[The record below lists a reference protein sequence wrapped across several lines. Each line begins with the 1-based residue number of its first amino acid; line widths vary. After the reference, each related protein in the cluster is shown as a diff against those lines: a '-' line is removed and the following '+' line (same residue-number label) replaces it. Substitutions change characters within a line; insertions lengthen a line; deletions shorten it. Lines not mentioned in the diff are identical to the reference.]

1 MNAMPKAIEAPNRI
15 EKAAA
20 PVSDSSKEKV
30 LQFLAEHQAI
40 TRKETQ
46 VLLDV
51 SQSTAGRV
59 LKAMVDNGQIKQ
71 IGGSRTTRYELRK
84 E

>member
-1 MNAMPKAIEAPNRI
+1 M
-15 EKAAA
+15 
-20 PVSDSSKEKV
+20 
-30 LQFLAEHQAI
+30 I

-46 VLLDV
+46 TLLEV
-51 SQSTAGRV
+51 SQSTAGRI
-59 LKAMVDNGQIKQ
+59 LEAMVDSGRIKQ